1 MNRDE
6 LIKQLQA
13 MDKNSEVLIDL
24 ETTYDGSPIDI
35 NNCSSCLP
43 GSYSKAGFPNCN
55 LCSKGTYQDSEGSGE
70 CIDCPNGAVCDKGSV
85 FPSSAYGHQVDPE
98 DPGFAVSR
106 CG

>member
-35 NNCSSCLP
+35 NNCSIDSVYD
-43 GSYSKAGFPNCN
+43 GSEIVINA
-55 LCSKGTYQDSEGSGE
+55 
-70 CIDCPNGAVCDKGSV
+70 
-85 FPSSAYGHQVDPE
+85 VDPLN
-98 DPGFAVSR
+98 
-106 CG
+106 